1 MQLILPGGVQLAM
14 DFEWDPDKAARNAE
28 KHGVEFPEAATV
40 FADPLELT
48 IADPDHSEDESRFI
62 SLGRSTSGTLL
73 VVSFTERE
81 NRIRIISARPAT
93 SRERRDYESG
103 T

>member
-1 MQLILPGGVQLAM
+1 M
-14 DFEWDPDKAARNAE
+14 DFEWDPEKAASNA
-28 KHGVEFPEAATV
+28 KRHGVEFAEAATV

-62 SLGRSTSGTLL
+62 SLGCSTSGTLL

>member
-1 MQLILPGGVQLAM
+1 M
-14 DFEWDPDKAARNAE
+14 DFEWDPEKAASNAD
-28 KHGVEFPEAATV
+28 KHGVEFAEAATV

-48 IADPDHSEDESRFI
+48 IADPDHSEDENRFI